1 MTTQRLVWMN
11 GRLVFGNEAT
21 VPILSHGF
29 SRGSAIFE
37 SFGTHESPQGPAAY
51 RMDEHLKRLRRSA
64 DRRSRRT
71 DAHGAVH
78 RLSIDSGD
86 PAHRR
91 DSEARWPPSTKKRSS
106 PPPSPR
112 RP

>member
-11 GRLVFGNEAT
+11 GQLVSGDRAT

-37 SFGTHESPQGPAAY
+37 SFGVHDSPQGPAAY

-64 DRRSRRT
+64 DLLGMEMAYDEAQIA
-71 DAHGAVH
+71 DA
-78 RLSIDSGD
+78 RLEILPGV
-86 PAHRR
+86 AHWAMV
-91 DSEARWPPSTKKRSS
+91 EAPERAAGLLRAHLDGTGL
-106 PPPSPR
+106 
-112 RP
+112 